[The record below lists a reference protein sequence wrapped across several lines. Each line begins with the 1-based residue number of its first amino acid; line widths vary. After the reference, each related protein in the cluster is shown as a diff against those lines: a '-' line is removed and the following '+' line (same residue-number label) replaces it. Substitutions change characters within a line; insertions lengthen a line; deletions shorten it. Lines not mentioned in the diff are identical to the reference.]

1 MEHVSTPIKTI
12 CYHCGEDCATDSW
25 QKEEKTFCCQGCLAV
40 YDLLESNDLCGYYD
54 LEQNKGVSLKAK
66 SFEGRFDFLK
76 NTSIAD
82 SLLTFSS
89 ETQASIT
96 LYIPSIHCS
105 SCVWLL
111 ENMPKIQEGVYHS
124 RLNFPEKKLTI
135 QFDPRRVSVFTL
147 VTLLTTLGYE
157 PVLQENSVQKGNKK
171 QDRKLLTQIAVVGFC
186 LGNSMLLSF
195 PEYFKIDHS
204 SAQDSF
210 LQAFFLY
217 LNFGLALPVYFYG
230 AQDYLVGAWKGILA
244 LLKKQTQSVSVD
256 IPIALGIS
264 ALFFRSLYETFAH
277 GTAGYWDSLAGL
289 VFFLL
294 VGKWVQ
300 QKTYAF
306 LTFKRDHTSYFPLAV
321 ERINNDLTTYV
332 SIKDLEINDRI
343 LVRPQALIPVDSEVI
358 QGTAWIDY
366 SFVTGESLPVTKRI
380 GEKIYAG
387 GRQLGQTVELKVL
400 KTVDQSYLTQLWN
413 NATFQKEKAHP
424 PTVLAEAFSKYF
436 TLLTLFIATS
446 TGIYWGFVDSALVW
460 PTVTAVLMV
469 ACPCALTLAL
479 PFAMNTSLG
488 ILGQNKFYVKNQHV
502 LQKLTEVTAFVFDKT
517 GTLTSSQKAHVS
529 YQGKELTTDI
539 SQMILG
545 ITEQSSHPLSKAIA
559 THLREE
565 ANVPA
570 LSPESSKEV
579 PGFGIEGWCKNIHVQ
594 VGQAEW
600 IARNF
605 EDTNSSTEIG
615 SRVYIGIDGSII
627 GYFSI
632 QPRFRANWEV
642 VLTALQKTVKTIL
655 LSGDDKRQEEI
666 IAPYFAKENRFFHQK
681 PIDKLSFIQRKQAE
695 GEMICMIGDG
705 LNDTGA
711 LQQSNVGIAISEEVH
726 VFTPAADALLDASSW
741 EKLPVFLAFAKDTVQ
756 VVKISFL
763 FSLVY
768 NIIGISWAVT
778 GTLSPVIAAIF
789 MPLSS
794 LSVVLI
800 AVGLTYWKARIYR
813 LNT

>member
-1 MEHVSTPIKTI
+1 MANVSTPTKTT
-12 CYHCGEDCATDSW
+12 CYHCGEDCTTETW
-25 QKEEKTFCCQGCLAV
+25 QKEDKLFCCQGCLAV

-54 LEQNKGVSLKAK
+54 LEKNSGVSLKAK
-66 SFEGRFDFLK
+66 SFDGRFDFLK

-96 LYIPSIHCS
+96 FYIPSIHCS

-124 RLNFPEKKLTI
+124 RLNFPEKKLSI
-135 QFDPRRVSVFTL
+135 HFDPRVVSLFTL
-147 VTLLTTLGYE
+147 VSLLTTLGYE
-157 PVLQENSVQKGNKK
+157 PVLQQNSDQKGQKK

-195 PEYFKIDHS
+195 PEYFKLADS
-204 SAQDSF
+204 SSQDSF

-230 AQDYLVGAWKGILA
+230 AQDYLQGAWKGIQS
-244 LLKKQTQSVSVD
+244 LLRKQTQSISVD

-264 ALFFRSLYETFAH
+264 ALFFRSLYETWVQ

-300 QKTYAF
+300 QKTYTF

-321 ERINNDLTTYV
+321 ERIKGQDIEFV
-332 SIKDLEINDRI
+332 SIKDLAVDDRI
-343 LVRPQALIPVDSEVI
+343 LVRPQALIPADSEVTG
-358 QGTAWIDY
+358 GTAWIDY
-366 SFVTGESLPVTKRI
+366 SFVTGESVPITKRL

-387 GRQLGQTVELKVL
+387 GRQLGQTVELKVN

-413 NATFQKEKAHP
+413 NAAFQKEKQHP

-436 TLLTLFIATS
+436 TLITLLIAVT
-446 TGIYWGFVDSALVW
+446 TGIYWAFTDATLVW

-488 ILGQNKFYVKNQHV
+488 ILGQNKFYVKNQQV
-502 LQKLTEVTAFVFDKT
+502 LQKLTEVTTFVFDKT
-517 GTLTSSQKAHVS
+517 GTLTSSQQANVS
-529 YQGKELTTDI
+529 YKGEPLPPELYR
-539 SQMILG
+539 MILG

-559 THLREE
+559 TYLREE
-565 ANVPA
+565 TKITA
-570 LSPESSKEV
+570 LSPESSKES
-579 PGFGIEGWCKNIHVQ
+579 PGFGIEGWCQNLHLQI
-594 VGQAEW
+594 GQSQW
-600 IARNF
+600 IAVDYTTQN
-605 EDTNSSTEIG
+605 DGSDSG
-615 SRVYIGIDGSII
+615 SRVFVGIDGKVV

-632 QPRFRANWEV
+632 QPRFRNQWQK
-642 VLTALQKTVKTIL
+642 VLTHLQKTVQTIL
-655 LSGDDKRQEEI
+655 LSGDDQRQENVL
-666 IAPYFAKENRFFHQK
+666 APYFSQENRHFHQK
-681 PIDKLSFIQRKQAE
+681 PMDKLAFIEKKQAK
-695 GEMICMIGDG
+695 GEVICMIGDG

-711 LQQSNVGIAISEEVH
+711 LQQSDVGIAISEEVH
-726 VFTPAADALLDASSW
+726 VFTPAADALLDAKSW
-741 EKLPVFLAFAKDTVQ
+741 EKLPSFLAFARDTVQ

-768 NIIGISWAVT
+768 NALGISWAVT

-800 AVGLTYWKARIYR
+800 AVGLTYAKAKIYR